1 MLRFEFLQNLPAETP
16 SRLKIFAL
24 EKARADQ
31 SIFTNLLSRLGL
43 MGAFSGFRL
52 KNDGGW
58 TTAESKDARVS
69 INQRSGA
76 FRFWT
81 RLNDRELPRTPFSID
96 EPRLAPIARNFLK
109 RTGLAPIPVEQLKV
123 SKIAYL
129 RMQTKPVMGKATSPR
144 ILDAGVIFGREVE
157 GVPVSGP
164 GGYMMIN
171 VGPDESVLAGTKV
184 WRQLGKPLGMA
195 DVLRPDYAIKELSR
209 RLRLQKIDRP
219 VRVLK
224 AEFCY
229 FERGEN
235 DEQNYLEPT
244 YAFVYEYETKNRFP
258 YKSAL
263 VIPAIQGS
271 RQNWDPPK
279 RFTSTSVV

>member
-1 MLRFEFLQNLPAETP
+1 MLRFEFVQNLPAETP
-16 SRLKIFAL
+16 SMLKIFAL
-24 EKARADQ
+24 EKAKADQ
-31 SIFTNLLSRLGL
+31 SLIVNLFSRLGL
-43 MGAFSGFRL
+43 TGGFSGFRW

-58 TTAESKDARVS
+58 TTAESTNARVS

-76 FRFWT
+76 LRFWT
-81 RLNDRELPRTPFSID
+81 RLNDRESPKAPFTID
-96 EPRLAPIARNFLK
+96 EPSLASIARGFLK
-109 RTGLAPIPVEQLKV
+109 RTGLAPVPVEQLKV
-123 SKIAYL
+123 RKIAYL
-129 RMQTKPVMGKATSPR
+129 RLQTKPGRGKATSPK

-164 GGYMMIN
+164 GGHMMIN
-171 VGPDESVLAGTKV
+171 VAPDESVVAGTKV
-184 WRQLGKPLGMA
+184 WRQLGAPLGMA
-195 DVLRPDYAIKELSR
+195 NVLKPDYAINELSR
-209 RLRLQKIDRP
+209 RLRLQKIDQP

-235 DEQNYLEPT
+235 DEQNYLEPA

-263 VIPAIQGS
+263 VIPAVQGS
-271 RQNWDPPK
+271 RQNWNPPK
-279 RFTSTSVV
+279 RFASLSIV

>member
-1 MLRFEFLQNLPAETP
+1 MLRFEFVQNLPAETP
-16 SRLKIFAL
+16 PRLKVFAL

-31 SIFTNLLSRLGL
+31 NLFVNLFSRLGL
-43 MGAFSGFRL
+43 MGAFSGIRW
-52 KNDGGW
+52 KNNGGW

-69 INQRSGA
+69 INQRSGSL
-76 FRFWT
+76 RFWT
-81 RLNDRELPRTPFSID
+81 RLNERELPQTPFSID
-96 EPRLAPIARNFLK
+96 EPRLASIARGFLK
-109 RTGLAPIPVEQLKV
+109 RTDLAPVPVEQLKV

-129 RMQTKPVMGKATSPR
+129 RLQTKPVGGKATSPK

-164 GGYMMIN
+164 GGYVMVN
-171 VGPDESVLAGTKV
+171 VAPDESVIAGTKV
-184 WRQLGKPLGMA
+184 WRRLSKTLGMA
-195 DVLRPDYAIKELSR
+195 NVLKPDYAINELNR

-224 AEFCY
+224 AELCY

-235 DEQNYLEPT
+235 DEQNYLEPA
-244 YAFVYEYETKNRFP
+244 YAFVYEYETKNRFLH
-258 YKSAL
+258 KSAL

-271 RQNWDPPK
+271 KQNWNPPK
-279 RFTSTSVV
+279 RFASTSVG

>member
-1 MLRFEFLQNLPAETP
+1 MLRFEFVQNLPAVTP
-16 SRLKIFAL
+16 PRLKVFAL
-24 EKARADQ
+24 EKARVDQ
-31 SIFTNLLSRLGL
+31 SLFVNLFSRLGL
-43 MGAFSGFRL
+43 MGAFSGL
-52 KNDGGW
+52 SWKNDGGW
-58 TTAESKDARVS
+58 TTAEFKDARVS

-76 FRFWT
+76 IRFWT
-81 RLNDRELPRTPFSID
+81 RLNDRELPKTPFSID
-96 EPRLAPIARNFLK
+96 EPSLASIARGFLK
-109 RTGLAPIPVEQLKV
+109 RTDLAPIPVEQLKV

-129 RMQTKPVMGKATSPR
+129 RMQTKPVTGNATSPR

-157 GVPVSGP
+157 GVPVAGP
-164 GGYMMIN
+164 GGYLMIN
-171 VGPDESVLAGTKV
+171 VGPDESVLAGMKV

-195 DVLRPDYAIKELSR
+195 DILKPDYAIKELSR
-209 RLRLQKIDRP
+209 RLRLEKIDRP

-235 DEQNYLEPT
+235 DEQNYLEPA

-263 VIPAIQGS
+263 VIPAVQGS
-271 RQNWDPPK
+271 RQNWNPPK
-279 RFTSTSVV
+279 RFASTSVV

>member
-1 MLRFEFLQNLPAETP
+1 MLRFEFAQNLPPDTP
-16 SRLKIFAL
+16 SRLKVFAL
-24 EKARADQ
+24 EKAKADQ
-31 SIFTNLLSRLGL
+31 SLFVNLFSRLGL
-43 MGAFSGFRL
+43 MGALSGL
-52 KNDGGW
+52 SWKNNAGW
-58 TTAESKDARVS
+58 TTTESKDARVS

-76 FRFWT
+76 IRFWT
-81 RLNDRELPRTPFSID
+81 RLNDRELPKTPFTID
-96 EPRLAPIARNFLK
+96 EPSLASIARSFLK
-109 RTGLAPIPVEQLKV
+109 RTDLAPVPVDQLKV

-129 RMQTKPVMGKATSPR
+129 RMQTKPVEGKATSPR

-164 GGYMMIN
+164 GGYVMIN

-184 WRQLGKPLGMA
+184 WRRLGKTLGMA
-195 DVLRPDYAIKELSR
+195 NVLKPDYAIKELSR

-235 DEQNYLEPT
+235 DEQNYLEPA

>member
-31 SIFTNLLSRLGL
+31 SIFVKLLSRLGL
-43 MGAFSGFRL
+43 MGAFSDFRL
-52 KNDGGW
+52 KNNAGW

-76 FRFWT
+76 LRFWT
-81 RLNDRELPRTPFSID
+81 RLNERELPKTPFSID
-96 EPRLAPIARNFLK
+96 EPSLASIARSFLK
-109 RTGLAPIPVEQLKV
+109 RTDLAPIPVEQLKV

-129 RMQTKPVMGKATSPR
+129 RMQTKPVTGKATSPR

-164 GGYMMIN
+164 GGYVMIN

-184 WRQLGKPLGMA
+184 WRRLGKTLGMA
-195 DVLRPDYAIKELSR
+195 NVLKPDYAVNELSR

-235 DEQNYLEPT
+235 DEQNYLEPA
-244 YAFVYEYETKNRFP
+244 YAFIYEYETKNRFP

-263 VIPAIQGS
+263 VIPAVQGS
-271 RQNWDPPK
+271 RQNWNPPK
-279 RFTSTSVV
+279 RFASTSVV